1 MWILVYIS
9 LVNIEPFA
17 HSMGMYDNMS
27 NCFKARDALALKAG
41 GTPDGHFP
49 KGTQAVCIRK

>member
-1 MWILVYIS
+1 MWVLVYIS

-17 HSMGMYDNMS
+17 HSMGVFGNMNNS
-27 NCFKARDALALKAG
+27 FKASDALALKAG